1 MRLSRAAGIDAE
13 NLGSIFEE
21 HVVVNSLDPFNP
33 VNNSFGLRE
42 KLFNFGTVMA
52 QLQDAAVASADT
64 GKGKAKGSGKPAAE
78 PAPAAGAAKGG
89 ASKLDAAASANLK
102 FVNPIKVPCTVNF
115 RIKPSSNHPA
125 GEEVLGRSGLT
136 PHLMQMC

>member
-1 MRLSRAAGIDAE
+1 LWFTHGAGIDAE
-13 NLGSIFEE
+13 NLGAIFEE
-21 HVVVNSLDPFNP
+21 HVVLNSLDPFNP

-64 GKGKAKGSGKPAAE
+64 GKGGKGKAAGGKGPAE
-78 PAPAAGAAKGG
+78 PAPAAGAAKAGTN
-89 ASKLDAAASANLK
+89 KLDAAATANLK
-102 FVNPIKVPCTVNF
+102 FVNPIKVPCKVNF

-125 GEEVLGRSGLT
+125 GE
-136 PHLMQMC
+136 

>member
-1 MRLSRAAGIDAE
+1 ML
-13 NLGSIFEE
+13 
-21 HVVVNSLDPFNP
+21 NSLDPFNP

-64 GKGKAKGSGKPAAE
+64 GKGGKGKAAGGKGPAE
-78 PAPAAGAAKGG
+78 PAPAAGAAKAGTN
-89 ASKLDAAASANLK
+89 KLDAAATANLK

-125 GEEVLGRSGLT
+125 GE
-136 PHLMQMC
+136 